1 MQLLRQQRARQLP
14 EVHLAQGA
22 HAVNVPDGELRN
34 LLRLKVMAG
43 EKDTKT
49 EGLEK
54 EENNSKARQHTV
66 QKHSYRSFWIL
77 DATPDRR

>member
-1 MQLLRQQRARQLP
+1 MQLLGQQRVRELP

-54 EENNSKARQHTV
+54 EENNSKARQETV
-66 QKHSYRSFWIL
+66 QKHSYRSF
-77 DATPDRR
+77 

>member
-1 MQLLRQQRARQLP
+1 M
-14 EVHLAQGA
+14 
-22 HAVNVPDGELRN
+22 NVPDGELRN

-54 EENNSKARQHTV
+54 EENNSKTRQHTV